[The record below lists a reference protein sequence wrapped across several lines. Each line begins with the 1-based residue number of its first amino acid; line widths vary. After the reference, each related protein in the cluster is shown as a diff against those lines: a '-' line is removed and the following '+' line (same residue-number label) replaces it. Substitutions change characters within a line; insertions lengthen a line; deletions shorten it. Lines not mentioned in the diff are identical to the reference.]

1 MGRYSIRVFLQVLN
15 LILLF
20 MSRQKPLH
28 GHPSSFPASLPR
40 AFGTSEQIWFRKWRE
55 TNGIILFPNFMLFF
69 PFHIWIFSV
78 DNDKGQKIGTLL
90 GWRLLYLILLR
101 CALSPQV
108 THHQSKYNSSSLMF
122 FSRST
127 NLLIFNSQML
137 FEQTRISWRTGE
149 NFAKH
154 GIGLVWVLGFGQ
166 LSSVNE
172 DSSTLW
178 YFKKRGLQVMPIKT
192 QAMPTWSIREE
203 KQ

>member
-1 MGRYSIRVFLQVLN
+1 MGRYATHVFLQVLN
-15 LILLF
+15 LIFLF
-20 MSRQKPLH
+20 VSRQKPLH
-28 GHPSSFPASLPR
+28 GHPSSFSASPPR
-40 AFGTSEQIWFRKWRE
+40 AYGTSEQILFRKWGE
-55 TNGIILFPNFMLFF
+55 ANGIILLPNFMLFF
-69 PFHIWIFSV
+69 PFHIWIFPV

-90 GWRLLYLILLR
+90 GWRLLYSILLR

-108 THHQSKYNSSSLMF
+108 THHQSKCNSSSLIF

-137 FEQTRISWRTGE
+137 FEWTRISWRTEE

-154 GIGLVWVLGFGQ
+154 GIGLVWVLSFGQ

-178 YFKKRGLQVMPIKT
+178 YFKKRGLQVMPLKT
-192 QAMPTWSIREE
+192 QAVHYLVN
-203 KQ
+203 